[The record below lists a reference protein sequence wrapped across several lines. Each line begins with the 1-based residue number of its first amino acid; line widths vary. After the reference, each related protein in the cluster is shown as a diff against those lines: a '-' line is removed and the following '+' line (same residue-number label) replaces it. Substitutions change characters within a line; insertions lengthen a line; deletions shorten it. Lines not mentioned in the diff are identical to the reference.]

1 MAFLTASSLLVLDE
15 PVNSM
20 CLYVCS
26 VMSSPSDRY
35 PPLREPSLELADPP
49 NDVGQLFRIGVP
61 ETLQLRRIEILNGR
75 LDCRHRRSKSRVGRD
90 RARSFA
96 QLCKYRFR
104 CARRREQ
111 RGPLEEHSVES
122 GLGERWDIG
131 QRGKPLVAPR
141 CQHAKLAG
149 LHMLDH
155 RRRPG

>member
-1 MAFLTASSLLVLDE
+1 MVLAAWAMAFRIASSLLVVDE

-26 VMSSPSDRY
+26 VMWSPSDRCY
-35 PPLREPSLELADPP
+35 PRLREPSLELADPT

-61 ETLQLRRIEILNGR
+61 ETLQLRRVEILNWR

-90 RARSFA
+90 RARGFA

-111 RGPLEEHSVES
+111 RGPLEEMDNCPGSM
-122 GLGERWDIG
+122 
-131 QRGKPLVAPR
+131 PA
-141 CQHAKLAG
+141 
-149 LHMLDH
+149 
-155 RRRPG
+155 RPGRSPQLR